1 MKVLSF
7 PDGISYLK
15 LKWSGGSVRVPKCFT
30 YCAEVILSPDGLCL
44 FDSKSWM
51 TVVSESRFEVNYKW
65 QMLLHDC
72 WVLWDSRENMLSGSG
87 GFFRWGYVSRD
98 VSRGV
103 CQCLLFCQMLK
114 TISSRQRVG
123 QHSFLS
129 CGQFHTAVFFTQRRV
144 NLTMG
149 ILGKRG

>member
-15 LKWSGGSVRVPKCFT
+15 LKWSGGSVRVPICFT

-51 TVVSESRFEVNYKW
+51 TVVSESGFEVNYKW

-72 WVLWDSRENMLSGSG
+72 WVLWDSRENVLSGSG
-87 GFFRWGYVSRD
+87 GFLRWGYVSRD

-114 TISSRQRVG
+114 TISSRQRVSAPVDIPFC
-123 QHSFLS
+123 HLS
-129 CGQFHTAVFFTQRRV
+129 CGQFHAAVSFSHSGVFHTAAW
-144 NLTMG
+144 
-149 ILGKRG
+149 